1 MDKSSASILNV
12 LDGESLIKALNQTV
26 HQLQTQESDNWSG
39 LFQLIGK
46 LIENQI
52 NFDARSIFAL
62 CKDYLEKQ
70 QSEKNVRLVS
80 EVLNRICD
88 HVNFD
93 EYRNEFTQLLNDLQ
107 LSVIHHLKH
116 TQKTQ
121 GPLYEYRTAT
131 VTLSSVLPSAV
142 RVGLIADSN
151 TLIEIITLMVRT
163 KSEVCVVEAL
173 SNMFPHIASTKA
185 VSWDA
190 IYEAVKHLFQN
201 DAEDYKT
208 ANHPGYTALCAMADL
223 IFSQDTRHILE
234 EQWFLNGIRCGL
246 SNPVAL
252 NRKRSQYLLKRYVD
266 ARISSNPGVF
276 FDIFL
281 LLETLEEKQ
290 THIIKPVLARL
301 DALTDQVLVRKQA
314 DPTWL
319 MAVYSRIISHENLQ
333 IVKWGVQRICKLNL
347 SIHSDSIGEDD
358 LFHEL
363 VSFSQLQIITM
374 IIEINLKILV
384 SPELESHNILYSRC
398 G

>member
-1 MDKSSASILNV
+1 
-12 LDGESLIKALNQTV
+12 
-26 HQLQTQESDNWSG
+26 
-39 LFQLIGK
+39 
-46 LIENQI
+46 
-52 NFDARSIFAL
+52 
-62 CKDYLEKQ
+62 
-70 QSEKNVRLVS
+70 VS

-88 HVNFD
+88 HANFD
-93 EYRNEFTQLLNDLQ
+93 EYRNEFTQLLHDLQ
-107 LSVIHHLKH
+107 LSIIHHLKY

-121 GPLYEYRTAT
+121 GPFYEYRTAT
-131 VTLSSVLPSAV
+131 VTLSSILPSAV

-151 TLIEIITLMVRT
+151 ILIEIITLMVRT

-173 SNMFPHIASTKA
+173 SNMFPHIASLKT
-185 VSWDA
+185 VSWDS
-190 IYEAVKHLFQN
+190 IYEAVKHLFEN

-208 ANHPGYTALCAMADL
+208 ANHPGYTLCAMADL
-223 IFSQDTRHILE
+223 IFSKDIHNILE
-234 EQWFLNGIRCGL
+234 EQWFLSGIRCGL

-266 ARISSNPGVF
+266 ARSSGNPGVF

-301 DALTDQVLVRKQA
+301 DALTDQVLIRKQA

-333 IVKWGVQRICKLNL
+333 IVKWGIQRICKLDL
-347 SIHSDSIGEDD
+347 SIHSDSIGDDD
-358 LFHEL
+358 LFHGL
-363 VSFSQLQIITM
+363 VSLSELQMITF
-374 IIEINLKILV
+374 INFRILV
-384 SPELESHNILYSRC
+384 SPELKSHNFLHPRC